1 MGDLRA
7 LSSLAMAKA
16 VISLTIS
23 LALLVVQCSSSPVWV
38 QKKLPTTSRCQ
49 KLCPECKDPTCKC
62 TDSCWPGSSLQDTPD
77 KTCDCFAQ
85 LGFCKAGEKPV
96 YTPGKEC
103 PSCWPPENKACMCFA
118 AIGFCEPPKRLPE
131 TSRCKQLCP
140 GCNDPKCKCPKGA
153 CWPGHS
159 LNQTSDH
166 NCDCFAELGFCK
178 AGEEPVYTPGKK
190 CPSCW
195 PAENKACMCF
205 AALGFCKDTPL
216 LGAPDAGNIT
226 IHKMLQDECAE
237 ATLDGSVAGYA
248 SKLPGVKTGNCA
260 SEGFFLPLPPT
271 QSDFWNVPVLG
282 AVAIHKF
289 TKPFEPSPTPAVAA
303 KPCCRG
309 TCSEPGMKKYWSIA
323 HGLFGTKHC
332 GECCMDPKKY
342 NLYHFFEKNL
352 TLSDQPSPCHAFGFT
367 KYDST
372 VTHGFGPVKM
382 TLDLYDK
389 PSELLAFDNMQFVKD
404 PVSCMKQKCPAQLT
418 NCQKDAKCDA
428 LLGCLP
434 KCKPGDKMCMKK
446 CAASNIDGAVMEMA
460 QCGKE
465 AGCWKR

>member
-77 KTCDCFAQ
+77 KTCNCFAQ

-118 AIGFCEPPKRLPE
+118 AIGFCEPPKSLPE
-131 TSRCKQLCP
+131 TSRCKQLGP

-178 AGEEPVYTPGKK
+178 ARGAGLHSRQKVPVVLACGEQGVHVLRGV
-190 CPSCW
+190 
-195 PAENKACMCF
+195 
-205 AALGFCKDTPL
+205 GL
-216 LGAPDAGNIT
+216 L
-226 IHKMLQDECAE
+226 Q
-237 ATLDGSVAGYA
+237 GYA
-248 SKLPGVKTGNCA
+248 SPRSIRRREHHDPQDAPGRVRRGH
-260 SEGFFLPLPPT
+260 
-271 QSDFWNVPVLG
+271 LG
-282 AVAIHKF
+282 RQRRGICEQVAGG
-289 TKPFEPSPTPAVAA
+289 ENRQL
-303 KPCCRG
+303 CLG
-309 TCSEPGMKKYWSIA
+309 
-323 HGLFGTKHC
+323 GL
-332 GECCMDPKKY
+332 
-342 NLYHFFEKNL
+342 
-352 TLSDQPSPCHAFGFT
+352 
-367 KYDST
+367 
-372 VTHGFGPVKM
+372 
-382 TLDLYDK
+382 
-389 PSELLAFDNMQFVKD
+389 LLA
-404 PVSCMKQKCPAQLT
+404 L
-418 NCQKDAKCDA
+418 
-428 LLGCLP
+428 
-434 KCKPGDKMCMKK
+434 
-446 CAASNIDGAVMEMA
+446 ASNS
-460 QCGKE
+460 K
-465 AGCWKR
+465 